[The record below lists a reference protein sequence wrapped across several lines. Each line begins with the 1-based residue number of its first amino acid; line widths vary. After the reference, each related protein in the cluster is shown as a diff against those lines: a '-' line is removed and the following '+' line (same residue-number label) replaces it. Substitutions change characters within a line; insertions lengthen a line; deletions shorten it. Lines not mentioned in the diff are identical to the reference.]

1 MYHSIVNLLPAEQPL
16 FNWIKEAGNLMKA
29 PSPFI
34 ITTLCDFLMM
44 GKGSYFLEC
53 IFYFLD

>member
-1 MYHSIVNLLPAEQPL
+1 
-16 FNWIKEAGNLMKA
+16 MKA

-34 ITTLCDFLMM
+34 ITTLCDSLMM

-53 IFYFLD
+53 IFYFLDWNLIIPKLPLILKLGNNAF